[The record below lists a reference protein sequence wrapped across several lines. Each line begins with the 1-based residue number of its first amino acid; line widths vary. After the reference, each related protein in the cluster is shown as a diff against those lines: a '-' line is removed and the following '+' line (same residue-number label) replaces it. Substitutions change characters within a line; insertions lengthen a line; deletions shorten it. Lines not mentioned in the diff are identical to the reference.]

1 MAAAKESIP
10 ATGPSIPNIRKF
22 KGKFSISENK
32 SELRVVETQAILF
45 LKSMTERGGSEIE
58 RL

>member
-22 KGKFSISENK
+22 KGKFSIAENK
-32 SELRVVETQAILF
+32 SELKLCENSRSQILNYPKKF
-45 LKSMTERGGSEIE
+45 RFCKKIQ
-58 RL
+58 